1 MVHKRKG
8 KKMKTILASIVA
20 WVAVAIFYL
29 WAVENWRM
37 GCAITW
43 LAAPFLAIATVK
55 PIERLGEMLEE

>member
-1 MVHKRKG
+1 
-8 KKMKTILASIVA
+8 MKTILASILA

-43 LAAPFLAIATVK
+43 IAAPFLALATVK
-55 PIERLGEMLEE
+55 PIERLGEMLEA